1 MDFVA
6 VRKSVS
12 AQIQTSPQK
21 VPGCYSLLNII
32 HCAICYSVNET
43 AISAML
49 QSISGHIF
57 MTFHSV
63 SGQVAD
69 IRVRRAIL

>member
-6 VRKSVS
+6 FKEVGFSS
-12 AQIQTSPQK
+12 NSETSPQK

-43 AISAML
+43 AICAML

-63 SGQVAD
+63 SEQVAD
-69 IRVRRAIL
+69 ISE